1 MHSYVGCFSIIYMAM
16 SQILEDTFLSNL
28 EMDAVS
34 ENMILLFTQVL
45 ADLLEKV
52 KICFFESYLQKVN
65 DYTLNSVCI
74 FCY

>member
-45 ADLLEKV
+45 TDLLEKV
-52 KICFFESYLQKVN
+52 KICFSESYLQKVN